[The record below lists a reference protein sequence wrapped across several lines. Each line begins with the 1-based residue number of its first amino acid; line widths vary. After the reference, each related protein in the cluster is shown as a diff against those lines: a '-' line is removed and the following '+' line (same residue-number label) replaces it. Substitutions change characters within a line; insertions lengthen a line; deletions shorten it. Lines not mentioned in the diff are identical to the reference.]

1 MKRNLK
7 FWTHYTL
14 ESSYTQLGVVAVLA
28 VFTAIGA
35 EGLDW
40 ELFASVIPYYLVVSA
55 VFCMILINYSSQ
67 LLYVPLL
74 ISMGETRR
82 NIFFGFH
89 YYRLLI
95 ISVTLFLC
103 TLIWLL
109 VPGEVSA
116 VGLESIPTILA
127 LLVVS
132 SSLGSLMGTAFGKW
146 KWVATLFVMLV
157 AGAGG
162 GLAGYTIMDGFN
174 LEQASTLELAGYLAK
189 LPWWLAGAA
198 AVILVIDM
206 VFHWSL
212 LRKQEVKL

>member
-1 MKRNLK
+1 MRRNLK
-7 FWTHYTL
+7 FWTRYTW
-14 ESSYTQLGVVAVLA
+14 ESSYSQLGVVAVLA

-40 ELFASVIPYYLVVSA
+40 GLFTSVIPYYLVVSA
-55 VFCMILINYSSQ
+55 VFCMILINYGSQ

-95 ISVTLFLC
+95 ISVTLSLC
-103 TLIWLL
+103 ALIWLL

-116 VGLESIPTILA
+116 VGLRSIPTILV
-127 LLVVS
+127 LLVIS
-132 SSLGSLMGTAFGKW
+132 SSMGSLMGTAFGKW
-146 KWVATLFVMLV
+146 KWVATLFIMLV

-162 GLAGYTIMDGFN
+162 GLVGYTIMDGLR
-174 LEQASTLELAGYLAK
+174 LEEASTLELAGYLEK
-189 LPWWLAGAA
+189 LPWWLAVI
-198 AVILVIDM
+198 AVVVLAGDM
-206 VFHWSL
+206 VFHWTL
-212 LRKQEVKL
+212 LRRQEVKL